1 MEPSSADALA
11 AAVDALLGVDLS
23 RMDALGLVDLL
34 RSVEVQM
41 RRLAAVDH
49 RLVAEIDAR
58 GVGHEIGACST
69 VDLLRQV
76 LRVSAREAAGRVR
89 AAADLGPRRTLTG
102 DPLPPL
108 FADVA
113 AAQTAGTISAAH
125 ARVISSTVDA
135 LPAALDAVH
144 GRAVEAFL
152 VGHAAH
158 MDPVQLG
165 HAATRLRDTLNPDG
179 THTDDEDRQR
189 RRELTLR
196 PNRDGTSHLTGTL
209 TPAATAVWQTVLD
222 ALSAPVPATDGERDS
237 RSSGQRRHDALLDAG
252 QRLLRSG
259 DLPDTGGVPVTIN
272 VTMTLDQLRT
282 QPAAPA
288 PVRTS
293 LARRDRPAPA
303 PAPGT

>member
-1 MEPSSADALA
+1 MEPSSADALT

-89 AAADLGPRRTLTG
+89 AAADLGPRRALTG

-135 LPAALDAVH
+135 LPAAVDAVH

-209 TPAATAVWQTVLD
+209 TPTATAVWQTVLD
-222 ALSAPVPATDGERDS
+222 ALSAPVPATDGERDPAAAPNAATTPSSMPDNGYYAAATCPTPVAS
-237 RSSGQRRHDALLDAG
+237 RSPSMSR
-252 QRLLRSG
+252 
-259 DLPDTGGVPVTIN
+259 
-272 VTMTLDQLRT
+272 
-282 QPAAPA
+282 
-288 PVRTS
+288 
-293 LARRDRPAPA
+293 
-303 PAPGT
+303 